1 MYNMTTIYRQ
11 GTLEDSQAVFQI
23 FVKSLIDYSER
34 TNVMAITGGKDPQVL
49 ESLWQRRKSM
59 FEFLARNASQFW
71 VAEKEGEIIGYGR
84 SIQFG
89 GLQELTEFFVLPGE
103 QSAGVGS
110 ELLSRA
116 FPVSR
121 AYYRTIVAT
130 LDERALYRYLKTGVY
145 ARFPIKY
152 FYRQA
157 EKVTIPTD
165 LRIELMQHE
174 SHLDAIHHIDRQ
186 ILGHAREA
194 LHRWIITNRSGFI
207 YKRDREIVGYGYVGN
222 TGSGPFALLDENDY
236 PAALSHAESLM
247 AERAGEF
254 GVETLLI
261 NRKAIQYFTE
271 RKYRIDSFTVLF
283 MSNEP
288 FGRFE
293 NYLCFSPIFFM

>member
-1 MYNMTTIYRQ
+1 MTTSYRQ
-11 GTLEDSQAVFQI
+11 GILEDSHAVFQI
-23 FVKSLIDYSER
+23 FIKSLIDYGER
-34 TNVMAITGGKDPQVL
+34 TSVMAITGGKDPQVL

-59 FEFLARNASQFW
+59 FEFLAMNASQFW

-84 SIQFG
+84 SIQFD

-116 FPVSR
+116 FPISS
-121 AYYRTIVAT
+121 AHYRTIVAT

-165 LRIELMQHE
+165 LQMEPMQHE
-174 SHLDAIHHIDRQ
+174 AHLEAIHQIDRQ
-186 ILGHAREA
+186 ILGHARES
-194 LHRWIITNRSGFI
+194 LHKWVITTRSGFV
-207 YKRDREIVGYGYVGN
+207 YKRGGEIVGYGYVGE
-222 TGSGPFALLDENDY
+222 TGNGPFALLDENDY
-236 PAALSHAESLM
+236 PAVLADAESRM
-247 AERAGEF
+247 AERGDEF
-254 GVETLLI
+254 GVETPLI

-271 RKYRIDSFTVLF
+271 RKYCIDSFTVLF